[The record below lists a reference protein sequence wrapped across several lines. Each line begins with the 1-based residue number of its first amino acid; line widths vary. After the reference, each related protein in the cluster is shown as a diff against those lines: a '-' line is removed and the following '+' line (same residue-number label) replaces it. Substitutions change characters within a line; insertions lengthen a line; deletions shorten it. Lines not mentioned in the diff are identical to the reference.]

1 MIRPINIERKGTL
14 GFFNETIF
22 IPSKVIMASENDFR
36 IVLNQNG
43 KSIEEEVNFSNFR
56 SGMSAYVPNLEIAL
70 KQMKYV
76 LTNNERNLLKKEE
89 KKGKEALFLKLWK
102 DRDPTP
108 KTDKNELMD
117 EYYRRVRYADE
128 NFDGWKKGWESD
140 RGMIYILFGPPDEI
154 QRSNISVSNNTS
166 LQIWKYYDINKQFV
180 FRDENGFGDYRL
192 DNPFFSSE
200 F

>member
-1 MIRPINIERKGTL
+1 MIKSTCYIFARGGSKGIKNKNIVKINNKPLIYY
-14 GFFNETIF
+14 TI
-22 IPSKVIMASENDFR
+22 KEAK
-36 IVLNQNG
+36 
-43 KSIEEEVNFSNFR
+43 KS
-56 SGMSAYVPNLEIAL
+56 
-70 KQMKYV
+70 
-76 LTNNERNLLKKEE
+76 
-89 KKGKEALFLKLWK
+89 KEALFLKLWK

-108 KTDKNELMD
+108 KTDTNELMD

-154 QRSNISVSNNTS
+154 QRSSVSISNNTS

-192 DNPFFSSE
+192 DDPFFSSE